1 MMDLIRIRPA
11 GVAAALALLLAMPV
25 MAQLPGAAQG
35 GPPVLPSM
43 PPGFFPSQSVSS
55 SAYQGS
61 LVTDKP
67 TGAVMDL
74 SLDEAIQRG
83 LQHNLGIILQ
93 SSAEE
98 AAKRVRGCS
107 SCRCCCRRWMA
118 QAKRSRYSRSNL
130 AAEGFK
136 FPGINPI
143 VGPFQVVDFRAY
155 LTWSLVNVASLEN
168 YIAARHN
175 FEGAKL
181 SAQDAR
187 DMVVLTVGNAY
198 LMCVA
203 DAARVASVGSE
214 LQTTQVSLDQ
224 ANANHDAGTSPK
236 LDVLRA
242 QVDNQNLQQQL
253 IVAQNQLAKDKLL
266 LARAIGLPLAQEFHL
281 TDTAPYAPL
290 DAIDVDKA
298 VAQALANRK
307 DLQALAEQ
315 LKAAKAQKTAAFA
328 GQLPTVGFSGD
339 FGDIGTTPNHSHDT
353 YTASG
358 SVSAPI
364 LQVAKTRGDEE
375 VADAQYKQL
384 QAEYSDMTQQ
394 VSADVRDAILDI
406 QSAAKL
412 VEATKSNVDLANEA
426 LSESQQR
433 FKAGVSDNLAT
444 SQAETQAEQASDQ
457 YISALY
463 QHNIAKLSLA
473 RALGVAQTNYKDY
486 FGGSKP

>member
-1 MMDLIRIRPA
+1 MRGGIFLTPLA
-11 GVAAALALLLAMPV
+11 ALLLGMPV
-25 MAQLPGAAQG
+25 LAQTGGSSQG
-35 GPPVLPSM
+35 GQTMQSAPAPSFT
-43 PPGFFPSQSVSS
+43 PQNGVSS
-55 SAYQGS
+55 SSYQGS

-74 SLDEAIQRG
+74 SLDEAIRRG
-83 LQHNLGIILQ
+83 LQHNLGLILQ
-93 SSAEE
+93 SSQEE
-98 AAKRVRGCS
+98 QAAGQRLEQMQALLPTVD
-107 SCRCCCRRWMA
+107 A
-118 QAKRSRYSRSNL
+118 QAKISVTQLNL

-155 LTWSLVNVASLEN
+155 LTWSLFNVSSMEN
-168 YIAARHN
+168 FIAAKHN
-175 FEGAKL
+175 FQGAKL

-198 LMCVA
+198 LMCIA
-203 DAARVASVGSE
+203 DAARVESVNSE

-253 IVAQNQLAKDKLL
+253 IVAQNQFEKDKLA
-266 LARAIGLPLAQEFHL
+266 LARTIGLPLAQQFAL

-290 DAIDVDKA
+290 DSVDVDQA
-298 VAQALANRK
+298 VAQALKNRK
-307 DLQALAEQ
+307 DLQGVQQQ

-328 GQLPTVGFSGD
+328 QQLPAASFSGD
-339 FGDIGTTPNHSHDT
+339 FGDIGTTPGHSHDT
-353 YTASG
+353 YTAAG
-358 SVSAPI
+358 TVSAPI
-364 LQVAKTRGDEE
+364 LQIAKTRGDEE
-375 VADAQYKQL
+375 VADAQYRQL

-394 VSADVRDAILDI
+394 VNADVRDAILDI

-426 LSESQQR
+426 LSEAQQR
-433 FKAGVSDNLAT
+433 FKAGISDNLAT
-444 SQAETQAEQASDQ
+444 SQAESQAEQASDQ

-473 RALGVAQTNYKDY
+473 RALGIAETNYKDY
-486 FGGSKP
+486 FGGKQP